1 MKLRVASY
9 NIRKCV
15 GLDLRRK
22 PDRTLNVIAGLQS
35 DIVVLQEADKRLGP
49 RPSSIP
55 VQHIE
60 DRTGLRPLPLA
71 ANDVS
76 VGWHGNAVLAS
87 PDVVVKKV
95 DRLHLPGFEPRGAGI
110 AEVEIGGQTIRIVA
124 THLGLMRKH
133 RAQQLHYLRQ
143 ELEALPDLP
152 TVIAG
157 DMNEWSPNAGFEA
170 LGTGFTLH
178 SPGRS
183 FHASRPIA
191 GLDRIGHC
199 GSFSLYDA
207 GVSET
212 PEARRASDHLP
223 VWADLTLN

>member
-1 MKLRVASY
+1 MKLRIASY

-22 PDRTLNVIAGLQS
+22 PDRTLNVIAGLES

-76 VGWHGNAVLAS
+76 LGWHGNAVLAGPS
-87 PDVVVKKV
+87 VQVRRVE
-95 DRLHLPGFEPRGAGI
+95 RLHLPGLEPRGAAI
-110 AEVEIGGQTIRIVA
+110 AEIEVDDQPIRIVA

-133 RAQQLHYLRQ
+133 RNRQLHHLRQ
-143 ELEALPDLP
+143 ELETMAPLP

-157 DMNEWSPNAGFEA
+157 DMNEWSASAGFEA
-170 LGTGFTLH
+170 LGADFTLH

-183 FHASRPIA
+183 FHASRPVA

-199 GSFSLYDA
+199 EAFSLYDA
-207 GVSET
+207 GVDET
-212 PEARRASDHLP
+212 AEARRASDHLP